1 MSDSTLTAVPADPYS
16 VAPRSGPQV
25 PHRHAVTSEGY
36 VPVVDLTDIVT
47 DSERW
52 KTAAYQVDAAARRS
66 GFYLITGHDVP
77 AEVIDALHQ
86 RSLDM
91 FHLSPEE
98 QAAVSP
104 AQGDPMARGLADST
118 KVSASYG
125 LDTDE
130 DAAKVWGM
138 APHGEPGWRTLPDD
152 EVGAMLGMPNVYP
165 SASFRRAAL
174 TYYGAMTN
182 QLHILLALHADALGL
197 PRHYFLQMHR
207 ESLAGLVANYY
218 PKQKAAPD
226 PARESYCMGPHTDW
240 GTLTIL
246 WHSGQQ
252 GLQIVDPEKPD
263 RWVEMPTVP
272 GALVVNVGDALGL
285 MTGYRSALHR
295 VECPVGDA
303 AAERVSLV
311 YFGQPGWSD
320 KIGPIPGH
328 APADGAAPELLYGP
342 EFMLG
347 KMRAKTGV

>member
-1 MSDSTLTAVPADPYS
+1 MSDSALTAVPIDPYP
-16 VAPRSGPQV
+16 VVPRSGSQV
-25 PHRHAVTSEGY
+25 PRRNAVTSEGH
-36 VPVVDLTDIVT
+36 VPVVDLGGVAGDADRWRAAAEMV
-47 DSERW
+47 DS
-52 KTAAYQVDAAARRS
+52 AARRS
-66 GFYLITGHDVP
+66 GFYLVTGHDVP
-77 AEVIDALHQ
+77 DGVVDRFYRETLA
-86 RSLDM
+86 M
-91 FHLSPEE
+91 FHLSAEE
-98 QAAVSP
+98 QAYLAPVP
-104 AQGDPMARGLADST
+104 GDPMARGLTDST

-138 APHGEPGWRTLPDD
+138 APHGEPGWRTLSAD

-165 SASFRRAAL
+165 SQEFRRAAL
-174 TYYGAMTN
+174 AYYGAMTN

-197 PRHYFLQMHR
+197 PRHYFLGMHQ

-218 PKQKAAPD
+218 PKQKSAPD

-252 GLQIVDPEKPD
+252 GLQIVDPAQAD
-263 RWVEMPTVP
+263 RWMEVPTVP

-285 MTGYRSALHR
+285 MAGYRSALHR
-295 VECPVGDA
+295 VECPVGEV

-320 KIGPIPGH
+320 RIGPVPGYR
-328 APADGAAPELLYGP
+328 PTDGTERELLYGP

-347 KMRAKTGV
+347 KMRAKTGT